1 MSVEFVD
8 TNVLVYAHDGGAGT
22 KHLKSVE
29 LLARLFEDDN
39 GALSVQVLSEFY
51 NAATKKL
58 SMKSAEA
65 EAAIGDL
72 GGWLIHR
79 PGHAD
84 VVKACRL
91 HRRYG
96 IAWWDAMVLNSSIE
110 LDSSILWSEDLNHGQ
125 HYGTVTVRN
134 PFL

>member
-1 MSVEFVD
+1 MSAEFID
-8 TNVLVYAHDGGAGT
+8 TNVLVYAHDGGAGK
-22 KHLKSVE
+22 KHTKSVQ
-29 LLARLFEDDN
+29 LLARLFEDAS
-39 GALSVQVLSEFY
+39 GALSVQILSEFY

-65 EAAIGDL
+65 EAAISDL

-84 VVKACRL
+84 VLKACRL
-91 HRRYG
+91 HRRYN
-96 IAWWDAMVLNSSIE
+96 IAWWDAMVLNSAIE
-110 LDSSILWSEDLNHGQ
+110 VGCSILWSEDLNDGQ
-125 HYGTVTVRN
+125 RYDKVTVRN